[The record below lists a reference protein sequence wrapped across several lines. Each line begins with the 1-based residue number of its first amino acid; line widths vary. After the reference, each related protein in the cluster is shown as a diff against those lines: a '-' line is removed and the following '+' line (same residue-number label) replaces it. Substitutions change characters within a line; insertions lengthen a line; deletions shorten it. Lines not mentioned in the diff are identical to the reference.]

1 MRVNMDGLIVRTI
14 FITAWLVFFVS
25 PAAAKIAAGLHCG
38 DCHTMHNSQAG
49 LSMSGVGVG
58 PSDGLLRSSCIGC
71 HTGVNSGGAYPFVF
85 DTSDPSSS
93 SLAGGN
99 FYWVGVGAS
108 DPKGHNV
115 LGISGSDLNHVFVP
129 PGGTDLGTQLTC
141 AGANGC
147 HGDTSEPSEF
157 LAMYGTH
164 HDKSGLDDA
173 GYRFLLGIV
182 GLEDADWEFTAASND
197 HNQYKASSTAG
208 VAGTDTITAVCVR
221 CHGDFHSGGTSG
233 TASPWMRHP
242 VSVDISNFGGEFTG
256 YTTYQVV
263 VPVASTEATVVVDT
277 TVQNA
282 GNGVIT
288 CITCHRAHGS
298 ANDSMLRW
306 DYKSWPAGG
315 YGGCQVCHSSKD

>member
-1 MRVNMDGLIVRTI
+1 MHGLIVRTI
-14 FITAWLVFFVS
+14 FITVWLVFFVS
-25 PAAAKIAAGLHCG
+25 PASARIADGLPCG
-38 DCHTMHNSQAG
+38 DCHTMHNSQDNI
-49 LSMSGVGVG
+49 SMSGTGVG
-58 PSDGLLRSSCIGC
+58 PSAGLLNSTCIGC
-71 HTGVNSGGAYPFVF
+71 HTGTNSAGNAYPFVL
-85 DTSDPSSS
+85 DTSGAPTST

-99 FYWVGVGAS
+99 FYWVGPGGS

-115 LGISGSDLNHVFVP
+115 LGISAFQTLTP
-129 PGGTDLGTQLTC
+129 PGGSPLASQLTC

-157 LAMYGTH
+157 RAMFGAH

-173 GYRFLLGIV
+173 GYRFLLGIA
-182 GLEDADWEFTAASND
+182 GLEDADWEFTASSND

-208 VAGTDTITAVCVR
+208 TPGTDTITAVCVR

-233 TASPWMRHP
+233 TSSPWLRHP
-242 VSVDISNFGGEFTG
+242 VSVDISSYGGEFTG
-256 YTTYQVV
+256 YTTYQVE
-263 VPVASTEATVVVDT
+263 VPVASTGASVVVDN

-298 ANDSMLRW
+298 ANDSILRW